1 MNLNFFEKFT
11 LKLVT
16 ALILLISIVLSLN
29 IHIFG
34 KISAGGGFQA
44 GALFASGIIIFEFC
58 NNIRLISKKHLNIIT
73 FVGLSLYFATGITS
87 LFFGGS
93 LFEYSAFHEEYGH
106 IVGSFCV
113 ETAVFCVVS
122 SAMLRIS
129 NLIAKS

>member
-16 ALILLISIVLSLN
+16 SLILLISIVLSLN

-44 GALFASGIIIFEFC
+44 GALLASGIIIFEFC
-58 NNIRLISKKHLNIIT
+58 NEVRLISKHYLNILT
-73 FVGLSLYFATGITS
+73 FTGLSVYFATGITS
-87 LFFGGS
+87 FFLNGS
-93 LFEYSAFHEEYGH
+93 LFEYSIFHAEYGH
-106 IVGSFCV
+106 IIGSFCV
-113 ETAVFCVVS
+113 ETAVFFVVT

-129 NLIAKS
+129 HLVCKN

>member
-16 ALILLISIVLSLN
+16 SLILLISIVLSLN

-44 GALFASGIIIFEFC
+44 GALLASGIIIFEFF
-58 NNIRLISKKHLNIIT
+58 NQVRLISKNYLNILT
-73 FVGLSLYFATGITS
+73 FAGLLLYFLTGIAS
-87 LFFGGS
+87 FFINGS
-93 LFEYSAFHEEYGH
+93 LFEYSAFHAEYGN

-113 ETAVFCVVS
+113 ETAVLFVVTS
-122 SAMLRIS
+122 SMLRIS
-129 NLIAKS
+129 HLISRA

>member
-11 LKLVT
+11 IKLVT
-16 ALILLISIVLSLN
+16 SFILLISIALSLN

-44 GALFASGIIIFEFC
+44 GVLLASGIIIFEFC
-58 NNIRLISKKHLNIIT
+58 NEVRLISKNHLNIIT
-73 FVGLSLYFATGITS
+73 FTGLSVYFATGFAS
-87 LFFGGS
+87 LLLNCS
-93 LFEYSAFHEEYGH
+93 LFEYSIFHKEYGH

-113 ETAVFCVVS
+113 ETAVLFVVT

-129 NLIAKS
+129 HLISNK

>member
-16 ALILLISIVLSLN
+16 SFILLISIPLSLN

-44 GALFASGIIIFEFC
+44 GVLLASGIIIFEFC
-58 NNIRLISKKHLNIIT
+58 NEVRLISKHYLNILT
-73 FVGLSLYFATGITS
+73 FTGLSVYFATGLAS
-87 LFFGGS
+87 LLLNGS
-93 LFEYSAFHEEYGH
+93 LFEYSAFHAEYGH
-106 IVGSFCV
+106 IIGSFCV
-113 ETAVFCVVS
+113 ETAVLLIVT

-129 NLIAKS
+129 HLISNK